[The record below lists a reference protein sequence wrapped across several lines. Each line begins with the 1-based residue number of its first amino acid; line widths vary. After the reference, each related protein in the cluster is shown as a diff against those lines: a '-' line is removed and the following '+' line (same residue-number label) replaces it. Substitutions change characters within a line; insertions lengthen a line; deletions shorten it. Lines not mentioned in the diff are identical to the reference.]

1 MELRPRLSAAEARLL
16 AVELRPDQPTTEYPL
31 WIGQPAIAIFCET
44 CAKQPE
50 TWLGVWAW
58 PDGMVAMIPVPRE
71 GQKVQDVLGL
81 MYELVRS
88 ETERQVLAQFPSA
101 GEA

>member
-1 MELRPRLSAAEARLL
+1 MELRPRLSAAESRLL
-16 AVELRPDQPTTEYPL
+16 AVELQPGHPATEYPL
-31 WIGQPAIAIFCET
+31 WIGEPAIAIFRET
-44 CAKQPE
+44 CAKHPA

-71 GQKVQDVLGL
+71 GQKVQDVLGQ

-88 ETERQVLAQFPSA
+88 ETERQVLMQFPPS